1 MTIYVFAILLLFV
14 LITLAKAIRDRAA
27 EASQDHRT
35 PRQIPSDRRR
45 RPQHDSPF
53 LDSVRDTLDLREQ
66 ITKIEPQPVI
76 TRDNVTMEVDAVIY
90 SVIVD
95 PVRATYEVQNL
106 RWGLEQLTLSALRN
120 VIGQL
125 DLDHTLASRDTTNS
139 QLRAA
144 LDTATQQW
152 GVKVM
157 RIELKNITPPEEI
170 RLTMEKQMT
179 AERTRRAVVT
189 TAEGEKASAILRA
202 EGQKQSQIV
211 TAEGSRAGGD
221 PGGRRSSRGPVA
233 RRERRSAG
241 DSDGR
246 AGDRHGW
253 KSGAVSDRA
262 AISRIAVVD
271 RDQRQQACIPA
282 LRGVRN
288 HGVARRHQRVAEG
301 RSRSEVATCAAEASR
316 LTAEVPSQIVAVPRV
331 MPYVRYLVRLPLGSW
346 EVWRESSRSL
356 RCRHRNRRVVG
367 CGTVAVGWLRN
378 RLRRGQADHRRRKRA
393 DRQRCLRGAK
403 RAYHRDRPPRRDH
416 RSCRSLAR

>member
-1 MTIYVFAILLLFV
+1 MTVPVLALLAVFV
-14 LITLAKAIRDRAA
+14 LVVLVKAVQIVPQKQVKIIERLGKYHRTA
-27 EASQDHRT
+27 EAGLNT
-35 PRQIPSDRRR
+35 IF
-45 RPQHDSPF
+45 PF
-53 LDSVRDTLDLREQ
+53 IDSVRETIDLREQ

-211 TAEGSRAGGD
+211 TAEGSK
-221 PGGRRSSRGPVA
+221 
-233 RRERRSAG
+233 E
-241 DSDGR
+241 
-246 AGDRHGW
+246 
-253 KSGAVSDRA
+253 A
-262 AISRIAVVD
+262 AILAAD
-271 RDQRQQACIPA
+271 GQAQ
-282 LRGVRN
+282 
-288 HGVARRHQRVAEG
+288 ARLRVAQ
-301 RSRSEVATCAAEASR
+301 AEAQAIQVVAQAIGTAGNPAQYLIAQRYLES
-316 LTAEVPSQIVAVPRV
+316 LTALATDADKLVF
-331 MPYVRYLVRLPLGSW
+331 MPYEATGVLSSLGGIKELLTQVSP
-346 EVWRESSRSL
+346 
-356 RCRHRNRRVVG
+356 
-367 CGTVAVGWLRN
+367 AP
-378 RLRRGQADHRRRKRA
+378 
-393 DRQRCLRGAK
+393 AK
-403 RAYHRDRPPRRDH
+403 
-416 RSCRSLAR
+416 